1 MAAPDED
8 THETGL
14 DAPARRPQRLPRKLP
29 KKHQRAAS
37 WVKSNNTARIV
48 LKATGAVLIRIEDSR
63 GNVVVSHTL
72 AAGDRYQ
79 VPSREDLVVVAGDG
93 GLVNVEIDGVRRGTL
108 GMPGEIVVGRPL
120 KVSALLAG
128 QG

>member
-1 MAAPDED
+1 MVR
-8 THETGL
+8 TL
-14 DAPARRPQRLPRKLP
+14 
-29 KKHQRAAS
+29 
-37 WVKSNNTARIV
+37 
-48 LKATGAVLIRIEDSR
+48 
-63 GNVVVSHTL
+63 L

-120 KVSALLAG
+120 KVSSTAGRPGLALRLAADPRYRQFHSRG
-128 QG
+128 NML